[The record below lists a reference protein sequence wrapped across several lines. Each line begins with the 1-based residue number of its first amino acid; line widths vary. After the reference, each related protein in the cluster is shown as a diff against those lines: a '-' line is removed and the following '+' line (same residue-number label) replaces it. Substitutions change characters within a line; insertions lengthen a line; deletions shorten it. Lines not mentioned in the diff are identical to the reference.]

1 MKIFRP
7 SRFIVAM
14 VALFSTLFMQ
24 CAMASYVCPGMSMGT
39 VNIAMTTM
47 SEDNDSPSMPG
58 CNGMDKNQPSL
69 CHAHAQDQQSKQSLD
84 KPQLPDVQPFLA
96 VGLVLASYTIDFDVL
111 LAPAQPES
119 RILARSTAPP
129 IAIVN
134 CCFRI

>member
-1 MKIFRP
+1 MHRRFRL
-7 SRFIVAM
+7 FTVCI
-14 VALFSTLFMQ
+14 ALFSILSMQ

-39 VNIAMTTM
+39 NIAMTTM
-47 SEDNDSPSMPG
+47 LEDIDSSSMPG
-58 CNGMDKNQPSL
+58 CDGMDKNQPSL

-84 KPQLPDVQPFLA
+84 KPQIPDVQPFIA
-96 VGLVLASYTIDFDVL
+96 VGLVLALYAIDFDVL

-134 CCFRI
+134 CCFRF